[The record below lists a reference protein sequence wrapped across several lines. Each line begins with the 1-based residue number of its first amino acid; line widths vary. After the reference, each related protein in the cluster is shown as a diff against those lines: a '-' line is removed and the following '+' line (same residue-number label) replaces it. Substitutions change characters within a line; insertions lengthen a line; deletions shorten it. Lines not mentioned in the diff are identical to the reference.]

1 MSIAFA
7 LLSAFLVMPGLLML
21 FGPLIDRTA
30 HRSFVPKVSFIG
42 KYDYATRFFVPA
54 IFLIF
59 VVFGFKLSSDC
70 PYAYGYSL
78 LTTPKLNETQIAENM
93 IEDTFPSTNM
103 VALVVPAGDY
113 DKERAILEE
122 LSTYDEVDSSMGLTN
137 IEAMDG
143 YMLADK
149 LTPRQ
154 FAELA
159 GLDYEVAA

>member
-1 MSIAFA
+1 
-7 LLSAFLVMPGLLML
+7 
-21 FGPLIDRTA
+21 
-30 HRSFVPKVSFIG
+30 
-42 KYDYATRFFVPA
+42 
-54 IFLIF
+54 
-59 VVFGFKLSSDC
+59 
-70 PYAYGYSL
+70 
-78 LTTPKLNETQIAENM
+78 M

-159 GLDYEVAA
+159 GLDYEVAEVVYAVAGAGDGEGEVYLAVVADAFDVGGTL